1 VTRTATDSAR
11 SAAGTSTRG
20 LWLIGIAIVLTALNL
35 RTAVN
40 SVGPVLQELQDG
52 LQLSSGLAGVV
63 TALPVLC
70 FAALG
75 FAGPPLSARYRD
87 SYVLAGAMTTMAA
100 GLVLR
105 GVAGSFWLFLV
116 GTVMAM
122 TGGALGNVLL
132 PSLVKRYFPHRTG
145 LLVGAYSTAM
155 SIGGAV
161 VAVVAQP
168 IADAAGADGWR
179 WAMGVWAVPAFL
191 AALVWVAVPGRPAP
205 SRGGPAAVR
214 IRSLLRSRTA
224 VAMALFF
231 GIQALECYV
240 IVGWA
245 AQYLRDEGL
254 SATAAGLLLSIN
266 LVMIVPVNMVVPA
279 LTVRVGL
286 QRPLLAFFLA
296 CYGIGWLGL
305 WVSPLSVPWLWMG
318 LLGVAMGTFA
328 MVLTLIGLRSR
339 TAETTAALSTATQ
352 GWGYLIAGAG
362 PLLVGVL
369 RGITGSYTGMFVLV
383 MVGVVLMAITGWLVT
398 RQGFVDDEVAGWSSA
413 TPREDDVIEVAG
425 AEPPAAV
432 HVTTDSP
439 KDAASPRG

>member
-1 VTRTATDSAR
+1 VTR
-11 SAAGTSTRG
+11 GTSPRG

-40 SVGPVLQELQDG
+40 SVGPVLEELERG
-52 LQLSSGLAGVV
+52 LHLSSGLAGLV

-87 SYVLAGAMTTMAA
+87 SHVLCGAMATMAV

-105 GVAGSFWLFLV
+105 GVAGAFWLFLV
-116 GTVMAM
+116 GTVLAM

-161 VAVVAQP
+161 VAVAAQP
-168 IADAAGADGWR
+168 IAEAAGVDGWR
-179 WAMGVWAVPAFL
+179 WAMGVWAVPALL
-191 AALVWVAVPGRPAP
+191 AAVVWLAVPARPGTSQA
-205 SRGGPAAVR
+205 GHAAVR

-231 GIQALECYV
+231 GIQAMECYV

-254 SATAAGLLLSIN
+254 SATAAGLLLSVN
-266 LVMIVPVNMVVPA
+266 LVMIIPVNMVVPA
-279 LTVRVGL
+279 LTVRVRL
-286 QRPLLAFFLA
+286 QRPLLVFFLA
-296 CYGIGWLGL
+296 CYAVGWVGL
-305 WVSPLSVPWLWMG
+305 WISPLSVPWLWMG

-339 TAETTAALSTATQ
+339 TPETTAALSTATQ
-352 GWGYLIAGAG
+352 GWGYLIAAGG

-369 RGITGSYTGMFVLV
+369 RGITGGYTGMFVLV
-383 MVGVVLMAITGWLVT
+383 IAGIGLMTATGWLVT
-398 RQGFVDDEVAGWSSA
+398 RQRFVDDEVPGWPSAG
-413 TPREDDVIEVAG
+413 RNDDEIIEVAG
-425 AEPPAAV
+425 AEPPATV
-432 HVTTDSP
+432 HVRTD
-439 KDAASPRG
+439 DGSPRG

>member
-1 VTRTATDSAR
+1 VGDVRVTSTATEPAPS
-11 SAAGTSTRG
+11 TTRG
-20 LWLIGIAIVLTALNL
+20 LWLISIAIVLTALNL

-40 SVGPVLQELQDG
+40 SVGPVLQEIENG
-52 LQLSSGLAGVV
+52 LHLSSGLAGLV

-87 SYVLAGAMTTMAA
+87 SHVLAGAMATMAA

-105 GVAGSFWLFLV
+105 GVAGAFWLFLV
-116 GTVMAM
+116 GTVLAM

-155 SIGGAV
+155 SVGGAV
-161 VAVVAQP
+161 VAVAAQP
-168 IADAAGADGWR
+168 IAHAAGVDGWR
-179 WAMGVWAVPAFL
+179 WALGVWAVPAL
-191 AALVWVAVPGRPAP
+191 VAAIVWLAVPARPGTSQA
-205 SRGGPAAVR
+205 GHAAVR

-231 GIQALECYV
+231 GIQAMECYV

-254 SATAAGLLLSIN
+254 SASAAGLLLSIN

-279 LTVRVGL
+279 LTVRVRW
-286 QRPLLAFFLA
+286 QRPLLVFFLA
-296 CYGIGWLGL
+296 CYLVGWLGL

-328 MVLTLIGLRSR
+328 MVLTLIGLRTR
-339 TAETTAALSTATQ
+339 TAETTAVLSTATQ
-352 GWGYLIAGAG
+352 GWGYLIAAAG

-369 RGITGSYTGMFVLV
+369 RGITGGYTGMFVLV
-383 MVGVVLMAITGWLVT
+383 MVGIVLMTVTGWLVT
-398 RQGFVDDEVAGWSSA
+398 RQRFVDDEVPGWSSA
-413 TPREDDVIEVAG
+413 GRYEDDVIEVAG
-425 AEPPAAV
+425 VEPPAAV
-432 HVTTDSP
+432 HVRTD
-439 KDAASPRG
+439 DGSPRG

>member
-1 VTRTATDSAR
+1 MTRIAPSTPAA
-11 SAAGTSTRG
+11 AAGHRRG
-20 LWLIGIAIVLTALNL
+20 QLLIGVAIVLTALNL

-40 SVGPVLQELQDG
+40 SVGPVLEELQRG
-52 LQLSSGLAGVV
+52 LHLSSGLAGLV

-87 SYVLAGAMTTMAA
+87 SHVLAGAMAAMTA

-105 GVAGSFWLFLV
+105 GVAGTFWLFLV
-116 GTVMAM
+116 GTVLAM

-161 VAVVAQP
+161 VAVAAQP
-168 IADAAGADGWR
+168 IADAAGVDGWR
-179 WAMGVWAVPAFL
+179 WAMGVWAVPAL
-191 AALVWVAVPGRPAP
+191 VAAIVWLAVPARPAT
-205 SRGGPAAVR
+205 SVARQAAVR

-231 GIQALECYV
+231 GIQAMECYV

-245 AQYLRDEGL
+245 AQFLRDEGL
-254 SATAAGLLLSIN
+254 SATAAGLLLSVN
-266 LVMIVPVNMVVPA
+266 LAMIIPVNMVVPA
-279 LTVRVGL
+279 LTVRVRL
-286 QRPLLAFFLA
+286 QRPLLVFFLA
-296 CYGIGWLGL
+296 CYAVGWLGL
-305 WVSPLSVPWLWMG
+305 WLSPLTLPWLWMG

-352 GWGYLIAGAG
+352 GWGYLLAAGG

-369 RGITGSYTGMFVLV
+369 RGITGGYTGMFVLV
-383 MVGVVLMAITGWLVT
+383 LVGVVLMTVTGWLVT
-398 RQGFVDDEVAGWSSA
+398 RQRFVDDEVPRRSAGGL
-413 TPREDDVIEVAG
+413 PEDVIEVAG
-425 AEPPAAV
+425 VEPPAAV
-432 HVTTDSP
+432 RLRTDGG
-439 KDAASPRG
+439 SPRG

>member
-1 VTRTATDSAR
+1 VTRTRTEPAAST
-11 SAAGTSTRG
+11 AGTSTRG

-40 SVGPVLQELQDG
+40 SVGPVLQELEEG
-52 LQLSSGLAGVV
+52 LHLSSGLAGVV

-87 SYVLAGAMTTMAA
+87 SYVLAGAMATMTA

-116 GTVMAM
+116 GTVAAM

-132 PSLVKRYFPHRTG
+132 PSLVKRYFPNRTG

-155 SIGGAV
+155 SIGGAM
-161 VAVVAQP
+161 VAVAAQP
-168 IADAAGADGWR
+168 IADAAGVDGWR
-179 WAMGVWAVPAFL
+179 WAMGVWAVPAFV
-191 AALVWVAVPGRPAP
+191 AALVWLAIPARPGNSPAGYAP
-205 SRGGPAAVR
+205 VR

-254 SATAAGLLLSIN
+254 SATAAGLLLSVN
-266 LVMIVPVNMVVPA
+266 LVMIIPVNMVVPA
-279 LTVRVGL
+279 LTVRVRL
-286 QRPLLAFFLA
+286 QRPLLVFFLA
-296 CYGIGWLGL
+296 CYAIGWLGL
-305 WVSPLSVPWLWMG
+305 WVSPLTVPWLWMG

-328 MVLTLIGLRSR
+328 MVLTLIGLRTR

-383 MVGVVLMAITGWLVT
+383 MAGVVLMTITGWLVT
-398 RQGFVDDEVAGWSSA
+398 RQRFVDDEVPGSTPAG
-413 TPREDDVIEVAG
+413 PRDDDLIEVAG
-425 AEPPAAV
+425 AEPPATV
-432 HVTTDSP
+432 HVRP
-439 KDAASPRG
+439 DAPRG

>member
-1 VTRTATDSAR
+1 VTRTAAPAPADAR
-11 SAAGTSTRG
+11 SSQRG

-40 SVGPVLQELQDG
+40 SVGPVLEELEHG
-52 LQLSSGLAGVV
+52 LYLSSGLAGVV

-87 SYVLAGAMTTMAA
+87 SSVLAGALVTMAA

-105 GVAGSFWLFLV
+105 GVAGTFWLFLV
-116 GTVMAM
+116 GSVLAM

-155 SIGGAV
+155 SVGGAV
-161 VAVVAQP
+161 VAVAAQP
-168 IADAAGADGWR
+168 IADAAGVDGWR
-179 WAMGVWAVPAFL
+179 WAMGVWAAPAVV
-191 AALVWVAVPGRPAP
+191 AALVWLAVPARPTSQA
-205 SRGGPAAVR
+205 RYAAVR

-224 VAMALFF
+224 ISMALFF

-254 SATAAGLLLSIN
+254 SAAAAGLLLAVNVI
-266 LVMIVPVNMVVPA
+266 MIVPVNMVVPA
-279 LTVRVGL
+279 LTVRVRL
-286 QRPLLAFFLA
+286 QRPLLVFFLA
-296 CYGIGWLGL
+296 CYAVGWLGL
-305 WVSPLSVPWLWMG
+305 WALPLTVTWLWMG

-339 TAETTAALSTATQ
+339 TPETTAALSTATQ
-352 GWGYLIAGAG
+352 GWGYLIAAGG

-369 RGITGSYTGMFVLV
+369 RGITGGYTGMFVLV
-383 MVGVVLMAITGWLVT
+383 LIGVVLMAVTGWLVT
-398 RQGFVDDEVAGWSSA
+398 RQRFVDDEVPGRSSA
-413 TPREDDVIEVAG
+413 GPRDDDVIEVAG
-425 AEPPAAV
+425 AEAPVSV
-432 HVTTDSP
+432 HVRTDG
-439 KDAASPRG
+439 ASPRG

>member
-1 VTRTATDSAR
+1 VTRTADT
-11 SAAGTSTRG
+11 AAPSTTGSSGRG
-20 LWLIGIAIVLTALNL
+20 LWLIGVAIVLTALNL

-40 SVGPVLQELQDG
+40 SVGPVLQELEDG
-52 LQLSSGLAGVV
+52 LHLSSGLAGLV

-87 SYVLAGAMTTMAA
+87 SHVLAGAMATMTA

-105 GVAGSFWLFLV
+105 GVAGTFWLFLV
-116 GTVMAM
+116 GTVLAM

-161 VAVVAQP
+161 VAVAAQP
-168 IADAAGADGWR
+168 IAEAAGVDGWR
-179 WAMGVWAVPAFL
+179 WAMGVWAVPAL
-191 AALVWVAVPGRPAP
+191 VAALVWLAVPARPVT
-205 SRGGPAAVR
+205 SRAGHAAVR

-231 GIQALECYV
+231 GVQAMECYV

-266 LVMIVPVNMVVPA
+266 LVMIIPVNMVVPA
-279 LTVRVGL
+279 LTVRVRL
-286 QRPLLAFFLA
+286 QRPLLVFFLA
-296 CYGIGWLGL
+296 CYAVGWLGM

-339 TAETTAALSTATQ
+339 TPETTAALSTATQ
-352 GWGYLIAGAG
+352 GWGYLIAAAG

-369 RGITGSYTGMFVLV
+369 RGLTGGYPGMFVL
-383 MVGVVLMAITGWLVT
+383 GVAGIALMTVTGWQVT
-398 RQGFVDDEVAGWSSA
+398 RQRYVDDEVPGRSSA
-413 TPREDDVIEVAG
+413 GRRDEEVIEVAG
-425 AEPPAAV
+425 TEPPAAV
-432 HVTTDSP
+432 HVRVDGG
-439 KDAASPRG
+439 SPRG